1 MKKEEKNKNSLKSI
15 MIIILY
21 FIFPYLM
28 KFLSGIKW
36 LTLLFYMLF
45 ALLII
50 YLYKDTFKNDF
61 KDLKEN
67 KKKYI
72 KSILINVVLIFAVM
86 IITNALIGILL
97 DIKETSENDYSLL
110 TMFKKS
116 PIALML
122 LTSLYYPVIEGVIFR
137 KSVRDIID
145 NKWMFIMFSSV
156 FYFFFNVAYTS
167 LSLNSI
173 ITSLCYL
180 FSMML
185 LSNYYY
191 KTNNFTASVLV
202 MMIYNIIISILS
214 FI

>member
-1 MKKEEKNKNSLKSI
+1 
-15 MIIILY
+15 
-21 FIFPYLM
+21 
-28 KFLSGIKW
+28 
-36 LTLLFYMLF
+36 
-45 ALLII
+45 
-50 YLYKDTFKNDF
+50 
-61 KDLKEN
+61 
-67 KKKYI
+67 
-72 KSILINVVLIFAVM
+72 
-86 IITNALIGILL
+86 
-97 DIKETSENDYSLL
+97 
-110 TMFKKS
+110 MFKKS

-167 LSLNSI
+167 LSFTSI

-185 LSNYYY
+185 LSSYYY

>member
-50 YLYKDTFKNDF
+50 YLYKYTFKNDF

-180 FSMML
+180 FSMMI

-191 KTNNFTASVLV
+191 KSNNFTASVIV
-202 MMIYNIIISILS
+202 MMIYNLIISVIS

>member
-36 LTLLFYMLF
+36 LVLLFYMLF

-50 YLYKDTFKNDF
+50 YLYKDTFKSDF

-72 KSILINVVLIFAVM
+72 KSILINVVLIFAIM

-97 DIKETSENDYSLL
+97 NIKETSENDYSLL
-110 TMFKKS
+110 AMFKKS
-116 PIALML
+116 PFVLIL
-122 LTSLYYPVIEGVIFR
+122 LTSIYYPVVEGVIFR

-156 FYFFFNVAYTS
+156 FYFFFNIAYTS

-191 KTNNFTASVLV
+191 KTNNFTASVIV
-202 MMIYNIIISILS
+202 MMIYNLIISAIS